1 MKRLITRCRGG
12 AIASTVLTRAISNHD
27 YDMQIS
33 SVDEI
38 FALSAI
44 KLIENGD
51 VVYLDP
57 NMSSKNLA
65 MCFSEHLH
73 VKLLTNGVNVAK
85 KVAEIESI
93 EVTFIG
99 GKLCPKTMG
108 FYGYQAENQLKNY
121 RLDKSILAV
130 DKFDFEVGI
139 TEKHADRAGLIQS
152 VCKNSNEIVV
162 ICKSVNLGK
171 SHCYIAQDSKKISIL
186 ITDKDIKREQID
198 ALTAFGIK
206 VIIAK

>member
-1 MKRLITRCRGG
+1 MINIIERQNEVLNLIGKNGSVLVPHLAQLFEVSSVTIRSDLNQLSMKRLITRCRGG

-65 MCFSEHLH
+65 MCFSELF
-73 VKLLTNGVNVAK
+73 L
-85 KVAEIESI
+85 
-93 EVTFIG
+93 
-99 GKLCPKTMG
+99 
-108 FYGYQAENQLKNY
+108 
-121 RLDKSILAV
+121 
-130 DKFDFEVGI
+130 
-139 TEKHADRAGLIQS
+139 
-152 VCKNSNEIVV
+152 
-162 ICKSVNLGK
+162 
-171 SHCYIAQDSKKISIL
+171 
-186 ITDKDIKREQID
+186 
-198 ALTAFGIK
+198 
-206 VIIAK
+206 